1 MSSFEAYQHCTLC
14 PRDCKVD
21 RTKGPLGFC
30 GESAICEAG
39 NIKFPRACRKQGV
52 PACRVSFIGPHFGE
66 EPSFTGSRGSGTVF
80 FSGCSSQCFFCQNYQ
95 ISIQHDGRTITPAEL
110 LSEVRALLLKNVHNL
125 NFVTPDHFWPHI
137 QSLCHALREEGV
149 EVQKLFN
156 CSGYQK
162 PEMVKEYSEFMDI
175 FLPDFKFA
183 EPELA
188 KICMGDAR
196 YPEIALKA
204 IHEMVKLK
212 GFLEPWDVL
221 GAETARRGVLV
232 RHLVLPGYVENS
244 LKVLRILH
252 REFGSG
258 LPLSIMS
265 QFRPV
270 PGCFQRDKLQRALSS
285 GEYEQVLELVEK
297 LGFEKVYTQ
306 ELKEETAFL
315 PDFKDPEDPFPGN
328 KRRMEDGG

>member
-1 MSSFEAYQHCTLC
+1 MDTTPYKNCTLC

-30 GESAICEAG
+30 GES
-39 NIKFPRACRKQGV
+39 V
-52 PACRVSFIGPHFGE
+52 TCRVSFIGPHFGE
-66 EPSFTGSRGSGTVF
+66 EPSFTGSKGSGTIF

-110 LSEVRALLLKNVHNL
+110 LSEVRALLSKGVHNL

-137 QSLCHALREEGV
+137 HLLCRALLEEGIKV
-149 EVQKLFN
+149 PKIFN

-162 PEMVKEYSEFMDI
+162 VEMLEAYAPEMDI

-188 KICMGDAR
+188 KMCMGDVR
-196 YPEIALKA
+196 YPEIVLKSLR
-204 IHEMVKLK
+204 EMVRLK
-212 GFLEPWDVL
+212 GFLEPWDTT
-221 GAETARRGVLV
+221 GHETAGRGVLV

-244 LKVLRILH
+244 LKVLRLLH
-252 REFGSG
+252 KEFGPG
-258 LPLSIMS
+258 LPISVMS

-270 PGCFQRDKLQRALSS
+270 PGCFQKKKLNQILSS
-285 GEYEQVLELVEK
+285 GEYDQVLDLVEK

-306 ELKEETAFL
+306 ELQGEADFF
-315 PDFKDPEDPFPGN
+315 PDFRNPENPFPGN
-328 KRRMEDGG
+328 RKKDHRQ

>member
-21 RTKGPLGFC
+21 RTKEPLGFC
-30 GESAICEAG
+30 GESA
-39 NIKFPRACRKQGV
+39 
-52 PACRVSFIGPHFGE
+52 ACRVSFIGPHFGE
-66 EPSFTGSRGSGTVF
+66 EPSFTGSKGSGTIF

-95 ISIQHDGRTITPAEL
+95 ISIQHDGRAITPTEL
-110 LSEVRALLLKNVHNL
+110 LSEVRALLLKSVHNL

-137 QSLCHALREEGV
+137 QSLCHALREEGIQV
-149 EVQKLFN
+149 PKLFN
-156 CSGYQK
+156 SSGYQK
-162 PEMVKEYSEFMDI
+162 PERVEEYAQEMDI

-188 KICMGDAR
+188 RMCMGDAR

-204 IHEMVKLK
+204 LREMVKRK
-212 GFLEPWDVL
+212 GFLEPWDTT
-221 GAETARRGVLV
+221 GRQTAVQGVLV
-232 RHLVLPGYVENS
+232 RHLVLPGHVENS
-244 LKVLRILH
+244 LKVLSLLH
-252 REFGSG
+252 KEFGPG

-270 PGCFQRDKLQRALSS
+270 SGCFQRKKLQRTLSS
-285 GEYEQVLELVEK
+285 EEYGQVLDLVEK

-306 ELKEETAFL
+306 DLKDEAAFL
-315 PDFKDPEDPFPGN
+315 PDFKDPVDPFPGN
-328 KRRMEDGG
+328 KLQGTE